1 LGRCQENYSKKWL
14 KESQYVF
21 FPGRGTVDAIYV
33 VRQVM
38 QTSYLNAQKIIA
50 KLSISVN
57 ITSYSA

>member
-1 LGRCQENYSKKWL
+1 L

-33 VRQVM
+33 VRQVI
-38 QTSYLNAQKIIA
+38 QISYLNAQKIIA